1 MREREREWV
10 YVRSNQLTVRN
21 FARASS
27 FIVLKWVI
35 VPSSSLK
42 PPNPFRVQPNR
53 HQRASLS
60 LSLSLSSLQHQHG
73 SSSSSMDRGRARRCH
88 GPRSAEPR
96 ALDLGTSEDTV
107 CARAREPRVAECH
120 QTVSASGTCCVVDI
134 DDMHN
139 SWPPRHHRPLSSGC
153 LRAWRDLAGCRM

>member
-1 MREREREWV
+1 MYETKRSNQRWSCTALVYEREREREREWV

-60 LSLSLSSLQHQHG
+60 LSL
-73 SSSSSMDRGRARRCH
+73 
-88 GPRSAEPR
+88 
-96 ALDLGTSEDTV
+96 
-107 CARAREPRVAECH
+107 
-120 QTVSASGTCCVVDI
+120 
-134 DDMHN
+134 
-139 SWPPRHHRPLSSGC
+139 
-153 LRAWRDLAGCRM
+153 